1 MERFKMVQSSQISMT
16 VVKALLVQR
25 RGHKDP
31 NLLSE
36 FEALATTAGYEVS
49 GVFDIVSAPSA
60 KYGIRSGKVE
70 EIETWIEVNEPDF
83 VLFSPTLKSG
93 QMFRLIERWEIEVRD
108 RTQVILEI
116 FDRHARTP
124 QAKLQIEQARLSYE
138 LPFQRHQIRIRL
150 QQEHVG
156 DRPIADQV
164 GPGESPLEIHI
175 KHIRKRI
182 AYIQEKLDTI
192 SRKQSLKRRGRAK
205 KGFEEV
211 TLAGY
216 TNAGKSTL
224 HNAITG
230 SEVEVADQL
239 FTTLSTKTS
248 TIAIPGRQAVLTDS
262 VGFISDLPRSLLRA
276 FNTTLMEI
284 GEADVI
290 VLVVDGSDPL
300 DEIERKLNTCLDTF
314 VDIEANG
321 IPVVIALNK
330 MDLLAEEELTQRIE
344 LIQTTHS
351 EIVPIS
357 AKNETN
363 LEELIV
369 AVERSLTPLAN
380 YRLVLPYD
388 DTSMS
393 LLSWLHDVTSVIN
406 QEYSKDT
413 ISVDVTLDAVL
424 AQKLSKMVTDG
435 SLTKIDE

>member
-1 MERFKMVQSSQISMT
+1 MT
-16 VVKALLVQR
+16 DVKALLVQR
-25 RGHKDP
+25 RDYKDP

-36 FEALATTAGYEVS
+36 FEALATTAGYEVL
-49 GVFDIVSAPSA
+49 GTFDIVGASSA

-70 EIETWIEVNEPDF
+70 EIQTWIQVNEPDF
-83 VLFSPTLKSG
+83 VLFSPTLTSG
-93 QMFRLIERWEIEVRD
+93 QMFRLMEKWEIEVRD

-124 QAKLQIEQARLSYE
+124 QAKLQIEQARLRYE

-164 GPGESPLEIHI
+164 GPGENPLDIHI
-175 KHIRKRI
+175 SHIRKRI
-182 AYIQEKLDTI
+182 AVIEEKLETI
-192 SRKQSLKRRGRAK
+192 SRKQSLKRRGREK

-224 HNAITG
+224 HNALTG
-230 SEVEVADQL
+230 SEAEVADQL

-248 TIAIPGRQAVLTDS
+248 TIPLPGHQAVLTDS
-262 VGFISDLPRSLLRA
+262 VGFISDLPRALIRA

-290 VLVVDGSDPL
+290 ILVVDGSDSL
-300 DEIERKLNTCLDTF
+300 EEIERKLNTCLETF

-321 IPVVIALNK
+321 IPLIIALNK
-330 MDLLAEEELTQRIE
+330 IDLLDEDEMAQRIE
-344 LIQTTHS
+344 LIESTNP
-351 EIVPIS
+351 EVVPIS
-357 AKNETN
+357 AMNGTN
-363 LEELIV
+363 LEDLIE
-369 AVERSLTPLAN
+369 AVERSLMPLAT

-393 LLSWLHDVTSVIN
+393 MLSWLHDVTSVSN
-406 QEYSKDT
+406 QEYSKGT
-413 ISVDVTLDAVL
+413 ISVDVRLDAVL
-424 AQKLSKMVTDG
+424 AQKLSKMVADG
-435 SLTKIDE
+435 TLMRIDE

>member
-1 MERFKMVQSSQISMT
+1 MT
-16 VVKALLVQR
+16 MTDVKALLVQR

-36 FEALATTAGYEVS
+36 FEALATTAGYEVM
-49 GVFDIVSAPSA
+49 GTFDIVGASSA

-70 EIETWIEVNEPDF
+70 EIETWIQVNEPDF
-83 VLFSPTLKSG
+83 VLFSPTLTSG
-93 QMFRLIERWEIEVRD
+93 QMFRLMERWEIEVRD

-124 QAKLQIEQARLSYE
+124 QAKLQIEQARLRYE

-164 GPGESPLEIHI
+164 GPGESPLDIHI
-175 KHIRKRI
+175 SHTRKRI
-182 AYIQEKLDTI
+182 ATIQEKLDTI
-192 SRKQSLKRRGRAK
+192 SRKQSLKRRGRER

-224 HNAITG
+224 HDAITG
-230 SEVEVADQL
+230 SEAEVADQL

-248 TIAIPGRQAVLTDS
+248 TIPLQGRQVVLTDS
-262 VGFISDLPRSLLRA
+262 VGFISDLPRALLRA

-290 VLVVDGSDPL
+290 VLVVDGSDSL
-300 DEIERKLNTCLDTF
+300 EEIERKLNTCLDTF

-330 MDLLAEEELTQRIE
+330 IDLLDEDELTQRIE
-344 LIQTTHS
+344 LIECDHS
-351 EIVPIS
+351 DVVPIS
-357 AKNETN
+357 AKNGTN
-363 LEELIV
+363 LEELIET
-369 AVERSLTPLAN
+369 VERSLMPIMT

-393 LLSWLHDVTSVIN
+393 LLSWLHDVASVSN

-413 ISVDVTLDAVL
+413 ISVYVRLDDVL
-424 AQKLSKMVTDG
+424 AQRLSKMVADG
-435 SLTKIDE
+435 TLMKIDGRDT

>member
-1 MERFKMVQSSQISMT
+1 MVHSRQKVMID
-16 VVKALLVQR
+16 VKALLVQR
-25 RGHKDP
+25 RDRKDP

-36 FEALATTAGYEVS
+36 FEALAQTAGYVVT

-60 KYGIRSGKVE
+60 KYGIRAGKVE
-70 EIETWIEVNEPDF
+70 EIETWIEINEPDF
-83 VLFSPTLKSG
+83 VLFSPTLTSG

-124 QAKLQIEQARLSYE
+124 QAKLQIEQARLRYE

-182 AYIQEKLDTI
+182 AFIEGKLDTI
-192 SRKQSLKRRGRAK
+192 ARKQSLKRRGREK
-205 KGFEEV
+205 KGFQEV
-211 TLAGY
+211 TIAGY

-224 HNAITG
+224 HNALTG

-248 TIAIPGRQAVLTDS
+248 TIPIPGRQTVLTDS
-262 VGFISDLPRSLLRA
+262 VGFISDLPRALLRA

-284 GEADVI
+284 SEADVI
-290 VLVVDGSDPL
+290 VLVVDGSDTVE
-300 DEIERKLNTCLDTF
+300 EIERKLNTCLDTF

-321 IPVVIALNK
+321 IPVIIALNK
-330 MDLLAEEELTQRIE
+330 IDLLEETELTQHIE
-344 LIQTTHS
+344 LIESNHS
-351 EIVPIS
+351 GIVPIS
-357 AKNETN
+357 ALNETN
-363 LEELIV
+363 LEELLKTI
-369 AVERSLTPLAN
+369 ERSLTPLTL
-380 YRLVLPYD
+380 YRLVLPYVD
-388 DTSMS
+388 SSMS
-393 LLSWLHDVTSVIN
+393 LLSWLHDVTSVSS
-406 QEYSKDT
+406 QEYGKDT
-413 ISVDVTLDAVL
+413 ITVDVLLDEVL
-424 AQKLSKMVTDG
+424 AHKLSKKVTDG
-435 SLTKIDE
+435 TLTKIDE

>member
-1 MERFKMVQSSQISMT
+1 MT
-16 VVKALLVQR
+16 MTDVKALLVQR
-25 RGHKDP
+25 RGRNDP

-36 FEALATTAGYEVS
+36 FEALATTAGYEVM
-49 GVFDIVSAPSA
+49 GTFDIVGASST
-60 KYGIRSGKVE
+60 KYGISSGKVE
-70 EIETWIEVNEPDF
+70 EIETWIQVNEPDF
-83 VLFSPTLKSG
+83 VLFSPTLTSG
-93 QMFRLIERWEIEVRD
+93 QMFRLMERWEIEVRD

-124 QAKLQIEQARLSYE
+124 QAKLQIEQARLRYE

-164 GPGESPLEIHI
+164 GPGESPLDIHI
-175 KHIRKRI
+175 SHTRKRI
-182 AYIQEKLDTI
+182 ATIQEKLDTI
-192 SRKQSLKRRGRAK
+192 SRKQSLKRRGRER

-224 HNAITG
+224 HDAITG

-248 TIAIPGRQAVLTDS
+248 TIPLQGRQLVLTDS
-262 VGFISDLPRSLLRA
+262 VGFISDLPRALLRA

-290 VLVVDGSDPL
+290 ILVVDGSDSL

-330 MDLLAEEELTQRIE
+330 IDLLDEDELTQRIE
-344 LIQTTHS
+344 LIESNHGD
-351 EIVPIS
+351 VVAIS
-357 AKNETN
+357 AKNGTN
-363 LEELIV
+363 LEELIET
-369 AVERSLTPLAN
+369 VEQSLMPIAT
-380 YRLVLPYD
+380 YRLILPYD

-393 LLSWLHDVTSVIN
+393 LLSWLHDVASVHN

-413 ISVDVTLDAVL
+413 ISVDVRLDDVL
-424 AQKLSKMVTDG
+424 AQKLSKLVADG
-435 SLTKIDE
+435 ALMRIDKRDT